1 MKPLPASPKG
11 RRQSKGGR
19 HSNKGTE
26 DSNKGRERQG
36 MGFKRHSNRITKI
49 VTKEG
54 KDIIWVLK
62 TQ

>member
-19 HSNKGTE
+19 HSNKV
-26 DSNKGRERQG
+26 
-36 MGFKRHSNRITKI
+36 TKI